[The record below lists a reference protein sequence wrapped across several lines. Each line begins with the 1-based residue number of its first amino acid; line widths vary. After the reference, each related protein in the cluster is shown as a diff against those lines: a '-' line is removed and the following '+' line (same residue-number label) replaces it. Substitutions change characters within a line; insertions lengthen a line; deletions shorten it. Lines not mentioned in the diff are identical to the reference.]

1 MIKGTIRLE
10 DRTVLNLYINYNFKY
25 IKVKMN
31 RIKRRNRQI
40 TIIVGEF
47 NNLLSTNNVT
57 SRLLKSVR
65 FM

>member
-25 IKVKMN
+25 IKVKIN

-47 NNLLSTNNVT
+47 NNLFSTNNVT